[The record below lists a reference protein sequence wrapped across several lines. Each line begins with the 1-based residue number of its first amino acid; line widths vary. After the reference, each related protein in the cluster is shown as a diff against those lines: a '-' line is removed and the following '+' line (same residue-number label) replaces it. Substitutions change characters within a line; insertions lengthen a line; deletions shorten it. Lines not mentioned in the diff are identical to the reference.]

1 MPIIFAIAIQV
12 LWIYSVGTTVTCTG
26 WILFILQALLYLTN
40 IFWAVPKDFANK
52 KYLRFFCKF
61 FVEVLLYVILRAIIV
76 FRQPWSERFWEMAF
90 SREQLLYAS
99 IHIFVVLGT
108 SFFVGFFLLNQANA
122 ISRELSLKQSIE
134 SLSEKRRLESIIH
147 QMQLNPHLLFNIL
160 NLIKLESASKL
171 PGISHVASLLAELQK
186 IYLFNPAKERRVV
199 LMDEVKGIEIYV
211 ELERYARNQKI
222 HIDIRIV
229 VPENELRIPHLLLL
243 TLIENLFKYGDLTE
257 EKYPAQIHLQLVDN
271 TIKLH
276 TWNLKRTSVIKGN
289 GLGQQNVIAILNH
302 QYAGKHSL
310 IISDTEYHYELKL
323 EIVL

>member
-1 MPIIFAIAIQV
+1 M
-12 LWIYSVGTTVTCTG
+12 
-26 WILFILQALLYLTN
+26 
-40 IFWAVPKDFANK
+40 
-52 KYLRFFCKF
+52 
-61 FVEVLLYVILRAIIV
+61 ILRASIV
-76 FRQPWSERFWEMAF
+76 FRQPWNDRFWELAF
-90 SREQLLYAS
+90 STEQLLYAFTQ
-99 IHIFVVLGT
+99 IFAVLGT

-122 ISRELSLKQSIE
+122 MSRELALKQSIE

-160 NLIKLESASKL
+160 NLIKIESASKL
-171 PGISHVASLLAELQK
+171 PDISHVAALLAELQK
-186 IYLFNPAKERRVV
+186 IYLFNPAKEHKVV
-199 LMDEVKGIEIYV
+199 LMEEVKGIEIYV
-211 ELERYARNQKI
+211 ELERYARNQNI

-243 TLIENLFKYGDLTE
+243 TLIENLFKYGVLTE
-257 EKYPAQIHLQLVDN
+257 EKYPAQIDLQLVDN
-271 TIKLH
+271 TIMLH